1 MSNKLVQVDTFIFL
15 QHKFFEMA
23 AFNQESLNTATEILR
38 AIAHPLRLA
47 IIEFVDQKKLINVNK
62 IYNTL
67 KLEQSITSQHLRILR
82 NVDLVH
88 TKREGKFIYY
98 SLNYDKIEQVN
109 QAIADFNE
117 KAEKTTAKK
126 AK

>member
-1 MSNKLVQVDTFIFL
+1 MT
-15 QHKFFEMA
+15 
-23 AFNQESLNTATEILR
+23 AFNQENLNTATEILR

-47 IIEFVDQKKLINVNK
+47 IVEFVDQKKLINVNK

-109 QAIADFNE
+109 QSIADFNE
-117 KAEKTTAKK
+117 KAEKSAAKEV
-126 AK
+126 

>member
-1 MSNKLVQVDTFIFL
+1 MTRFD
-15 QHKFFEMA
+15 
-23 AFNQESLNTATEILR
+23 QEQLDISTEILR
-38 AIAHPLRLA
+38 AIAHPLRMA
-47 IIEFVDQKKLINVNK
+47 IIDFIDQKQVINVNK

-82 NVDLVH
+82 SADLVI

-109 QAIADFNE
+109 VAIV
-117 KAEKTTAKK
+117 KYTAKTEQM
-126 AK
+126 A

>member
-1 MSNKLVQVDTFIFL
+1 
-15 QHKFFEMA
+15 MA
-23 AFNQESLNTATEILR
+23 AFNQHELDTASELLR
-38 AIAHPLRLA
+38 AIAHPLRLS
-47 IIEFVDQKKLINVNK
+47 ILEFIDKKGVINVNK

-82 NVDLVH
+82 NADLVE

-109 QAIADFNE
+109 NAIKDFTAKFE
-117 KAEKTTAKK
+117 KAVKE
-126 AK
+126 